1 VSDKYTVIDLFAHDR
16 IGLLYDITRTLTV
29 LGLYIAVSKIS
40 TKVDQIADV
49 FYVSDIFG
57 QKVTQP
63 EKLEKIQADLL
74 SCLDE

>member
-1 VSDKYTVIDLFAHDR
+1 
-16 IGLLYDITRTLTV
+16 
-29 LGLYIAVSKIS
+29 LYIAVSKIS